1 MEFRFE
7 TKVTAWDMWKLSM
20 RHIYK
25 SMVGLCNLIFA
36 AAIIALTYR
45 FWNEV
50 EAFMKGLLVFCCIL
64 FPIMQPLM
72 IYMRA
77 AKQVKAL
84 PQNMVLEIDNTG
96 LHITGDD
103 QKSHIPWSR
112 VRGLIKEKGML
123 ILAVDSGR
131 GYMLTDRILGTQK
144 EALIAF
150 VESKVKTKS

>member
-1 MEFRFE
+1 MKFRFE
-7 TKVTAWDMWKLSM
+7 TKITAWDMWKLSM

-50 EAFMKGLLVFCCIL
+50 EAFVKGLLVFCCVL

-72 IYMRA
+72 IYMRG

-84 PQNMVLEIDNTG
+84 PQDMVLEIDNTG
-96 LHITGDD
+96 LHISGDN
-103 QKSHIPWSR
+103 QQSHIPWSR
-112 VRGLIKEKGML
+112 VRGVIKEKGML
-123 ILAVDSGR
+123 ILAVDGGR
-131 GYMLTDRILGTQK
+131 GYMLTDRVLGTQK
-144 EALIAF
+144 EAFSNFL
-150 VESKVKTKS
+150 ETKVSHKN